1 MATSRQT
8 RIARSFFRM
17 FDADMDRIEEVRHQ
31 AASCETE
38 KAAEAGET
46 SAASRA
52 CVSTTGGE
60 QEGRG
65 TAAGQD
71 APSGQLSD
79 IHSMARS

>member
-17 FDADMDRIEEVRHQ
+17 FDAAMTKIEEAGHQ

-52 CVSTTGGE
+52 GASTTAGLRK
-60 QEGRG
+60 GRSIG
-65 TAAGQD
+65 DGQT
-71 APSGQLSD
+71 APSGQLSEN
-79 IHSMARS
+79 H